1 MPPLNKPVPGSVL
14 IVDDVPE
21 NLSMLSDALDEAG
34 YMVLV
39 ATDGHTAL
47 DRLRHISP
55 DVILLDAKM
64 PGMDGFETC
73 RQIRT
78 NPDTSEIPVIFMTG
92 LTESEHVVR
101 GFEVGGTDYV
111 TKPIKPNE
119 VIARVAAHTRNA
131 RRISHASEAIDAAGL
146 AIVILNPDLTA
157 EWMSPGA
164 AALLGSD
171 AGGEDKPALP
181 QALRSWL
188 ASAAALSSSGESA
201 GAFDFE
207 HGGLALRAR
216 LPGKNMSAEPKTDEA
231 ITGET
236 SQSERNSFESGQG
249 QGGGTRLLLLEKQ
262 SAATAVTPPLSSY
275 HLTQREAEVLTWVA
289 RGKTNKDIADIL
301 GLSPR
306 TVNKHLE
313 HVYVKLGVETRT
325 AAAAFV
331 TTEPGISPRG
341 D

>member
-1 MPPLNKPVPGSVL
+1 MSPANNSAPGSVL

-21 NLSMLSDALDEAG
+21 NLSFLSDALDEAG

-39 ATDGHTAL
+39 ATDGRSAL
-47 DRLRHISP
+47 ERLQHISP
-55 DVILLDAKM
+55 DVILLDAVM

-73 RQIRT
+73 RQIKAKPATRA
-78 NPDTSEIPVIFMTG
+78 IPVVFMTG

-111 TKPIKPNE
+111 TKPLKPDE
-119 VIARVAAHTRNA
+119 VIARVAAHMRNA
-131 RRISHASEAIDAAGL
+131 RQISHAHKAIDAVGL
-146 AIVILNPDLTA
+146 AVVVLSPDLTP
-157 EWMSPGA
+157 EWMTPGA
-164 AALLGSD
+164 EMLLGHDPSR
-171 AGGEDKPALP
+171 ENRPTLP

-188 ASAAALSSSGESA
+188 EDAVTVTPSLESTNVC
-201 GAFDFE
+201 DFE

-216 LPGKNMSAEPKTDEA
+216 LPGEPMP
-231 ITGET
+231 GELK
-236 SQSERNSFESGQG
+236 
-249 QGGGTRLLLLEKQ
+249 GTRLLLLEKR
-262 SAATAVTPPLSSY
+262 SATAAATPALSSY
-275 HLTQREAEVLTWVA
+275 HLTQRESEVLTWVA

-301 GLSPR
+301 GMSPR

-313 HVYVKLGVETRT
+313 HIYVKLGVETRT

-331 TTEPGISPRG
+331 TTDTDITHRG